1 LSVPEG
7 NITIVRMYTEAHS
20 PHPHYTFSQRE
31 GGTLS
36 CAPSAVADAGN
47 GAPLNGRPSAD
58 TVAGNGAPSADAVAG
73 RGSAKPRGMTA
84 MSIPLRQALVVGAY
98 VLKQRLQ
105 GRKRFP
111 LVLMLEPL
119 FRCNLACA
127 GCGKIQH
134 PTPILRQNLSPEAC
148 FQAVEECGAPVVSIA
163 GGEPLLHPQI
173 DEIAAGLVA
182 RKKFVYLC
190 TNALLLEKHLD
201 KFTPSPYFT
210 FSVHLDGLKERHDE
224 LVCRAGT
231 FDVAIQ
237 AIKAAKG
244 AGFRVTTNTTVF
256 DGENAEAL
264 REFFD
269 YASALGIDGMMVSP
283 GYSYEKA
290 PDQEHFLKRERT
302 KELFRKVLAGKKWDF
317 NHSPF
322 FLDFLQG
329 KRDYQCTPWGNP
341 NYSVLGWQKPCYLMA
356 DGYAMTYEELMAET
370 AWDQYGTGRDPRCA
384 DCMVHCGYEA
394 TAVTDA
400 MSSPLKAAKSVWA
413 TFVP

>member
-1 LSVPEG
+1 
-7 NITIVRMYTEAHS
+7 
-20 PHPHYTFSQRE
+20 
-31 GGTLS
+31 
-36 CAPSAVADAGN
+36 
-47 GAPLNGRPSAD
+47 
-58 TVAGNGAPSADAVAG
+58 
-73 RGSAKPRGMTA
+73 MTT

-190 TNALLLEKHLD
+190 TNALLLEKHLG

-224 LVCRAGT
+224 LVCREGT

-237 AIKAAKG
+237 AIKSAKG

-256 DGENAEAL
+256 EGENAEAL
-264 REFFD
+264 RAFFD

-290 PDQEHFLKRERT
+290 PDQEHFLKRQRT

-329 KRDYQCTPWGNP
+329 KREYQCTPWGNP

-356 DGYAMTYEELMAET
+356 DGYAMTYKELMAET
-370 AWDQYGTGRDPRCA
+370 AWDQYGTGHDPRCA

-400 MSSPLKAAKSVWA
+400 MSSPAKVVRSVWA
-413 TFVP
+413 TFVT

>member
-1 LSVPEG
+1 
-7 NITIVRMYTEAHS
+7 
-20 PHPHYTFSQRE
+20 
-31 GGTLS
+31 
-36 CAPSAVADAGN
+36 
-47 GAPLNGRPSAD
+47 
-58 TVAGNGAPSADAVAG
+58 
-73 RGSAKPRGMTA
+73 
-84 MSIPLRQALVVGAY
+84 MSIPLRQALLVGAY

-134 PTPILRQNLSPEAC
+134 PTSILRKNLSPEDC
-148 FQAVEECGAPVVSIA
+148 YHAVEECGAPVVSIA

-182 RKKFVYLC
+182 RKKFIYLC
-190 TNALLLEKHLD
+190 TNALLLEKYLD

-210 FSVHLDGLKERHDE
+210 FSVHLDGLRERHDQM
-224 LVCRAGT
+224 VCREGT
-231 FDVAIQ
+231 FDIAIR
-237 AIKAAKG
+237 AIKAAKN

-256 DGENAEAL
+256 EGENAEEL
-264 REFFD
+264 RAFFD
-269 YASALGIDGMMVSP
+269 YASGLGIDGMMVSP

-302 KELFRKVLAGKKWDF
+302 KTLFRKVLAGKKWDF

-329 KRDYQCTPWGNP
+329 KREYQCTPWGNP

-356 DGYAMTYEELMAET
+356 DGYATTFKELMEET
-370 AWDQYGTGRDPRCA
+370 AWDKYGTGHDPRCA

-400 MSSPLKAAKSVWA
+400 MSSPAKVAKSVWA
-413 TFVP
+413 TFVA